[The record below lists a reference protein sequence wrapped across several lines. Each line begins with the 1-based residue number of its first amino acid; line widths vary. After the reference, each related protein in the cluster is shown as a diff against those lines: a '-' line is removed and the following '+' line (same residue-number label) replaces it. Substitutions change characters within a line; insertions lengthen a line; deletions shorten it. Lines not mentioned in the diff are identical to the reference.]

1 MGFAVNRPLREM
13 PRLDLGN
20 WNVSIKPS
28 LWLKLSARMETRRI
42 EQRLRSQIGAI
53 VRKAF
58 YNYAKTL
65 EGWAR
70 QTLNELQFRFDTQA
84 DKYRAHLIRLGDGR
98 ALSEAEEIS
107 VRRDLQ
113 QLTQSPPSTEL

>member
-1 MGFAVNRPLREM
+1 MRSGVGVRRQPPLAGNAEALSRE
-13 PRLDLGN
+13 
-20 WNVSIKPS
+20 
-28 LWLKLSARMETRRI
+28 
-42 EQRLRSQIGAI
+42 LRSQIGAI